1 MGWAFWRRSTA
12 EGGDDTPG
20 GGDRE
25 RDDADPAAELRRRT
39 RRRLI
44 GAAALLLI
52 AVFVVP
58 MLLDPTPRPVPD
70 TVAISMPS
78 QPAPISAVPEPARG
92 AEADSSKRV
101 DGGFESAPTD
111 APAKASKS
119 AAEARPVAPAE
130 SERFALQVAAM
141 ATVGAANQLAARLK
155 KAGFIAYVE
164 AIKTAEGP
172 RHRVRVGPFASREE
186 AQRASEKLR
195 AAGFAAALVT
205 A

>member
-1 MGWAFWRRSTA
+1 MGWAFWRRRTA
-12 EGGDDTPG
+12 EGGDDAHG
-20 GGDRE
+20 GVDRE

-44 GAAALLLI
+44 GAAALLVI
-52 AVFVVP
+52 AVFIVP

-78 QPAPISAVPEPARG
+78 QPTPISAAPEPAR
-92 AEADSSKRV
+92 AVEADSSKLV
-101 DGGFESAPTD
+101 AGVSETAPIE
-111 APAKASKS
+111 APSKASPS
-119 AAEARPVAPAE
+119 AAESRPAVPAE

-155 KAGFIAYVE
+155 KAGFVAYVE